1 MREGNLRLN
10 NDYSIFGSVR
20 KLEDTKEV
28 IRSSRKS
35 KMDRQWNDRKKK
47 GQQVQK
53 GSTKH
58 YTEILTLR
66 SSGSSFTSGTR
77 RVAVLRHEHR

>member
-1 MREGNLRLN
+1 
-10 NDYSIFGSVR
+10 
-20 KLEDTKEV
+20 
-28 IRSSRKS
+28 
-35 KMDRQWNDRKKK
+35 MDRQWDDRKKK

-66 SSGSSFTSGTR
+66 NTNLINKSGVQPDDPQSQAAPASL
-77 RVAVLRHEHR
+77 VAPVV